1 MAPFRLSLTRPGW
14 PLQCVIPREFRENIL
29 GEMGLLRDGPE
40 ITNAALVPE
49 GAMNSACYQT
59 TTTATSAATA
69 SYLPTPPP
77 ETEPVKPGLP
87 AMPIEWSWELEHE
100 DRRREN
106 KADASVHGAQPFLVD
121 RRLLKDVVR
130 EKLECEV
137 GRINFLSS
145 GTFHK
150 AYLVT
155 LRDGREVIARVARRF
170 MPRLKT
176 ESEVATMAYL
186 RAHTKIPVP
195 TVFFYDANPYNRLG
209 GEYII
214 MSKAKGAPLSSVYQN
229 LSHHQLTGLLDNLA
243 SLVIPL
249 FAHRFPSIGSLYFG
263 TDASEPPPT
272 PSAFAPTIPTP
283 TIPSTSFRPLT
294 PSSNAS
300 SHGTTPRTNSSY
312 FAHTQQQPA
321 QAFHVGQII
330 SWPFFGSNRGDLRH
344 PVEIDRGPWTSTEE
358 YFRACAR
365 REEQGV
371 LRENEGTAAPH
382 RLHLDP
388 DEIYSS
394 RHRHTN
400 AVPEDKSDDSDEWDR
415 DDSDD
420 DVTDWPGDNMYRD
433 YRRAQRTAFLI
444 STLSQREQRLREEM
458 ARFIRVMHALGANSD
473 PNGAPEEFGI
483 DCHDLSLENI
493 FVDPENPSKITC
505 IIDWESTTIRPV
517 WQCAHLPA
525 FLQSSPFTA
534 RLFRTAVQKL
544 AGPSTPRHPPRIPGL
559 AMSSTT
565 PASSSFSLGHLHPKD
580 KSALAAEWLHWEAAG
595 AFMRS
600 AHRCIEWD
608 GWEEGLVE
616 SIIGPEESEE
626 EWIRSAHAETERALN
641 GETSALTSGANSVPA
656 SGPASAP
663 MQRSKLSRP
672 IIVNTNG
679 SSDDDDEALGP
690 AGILKQVPGIVRRK
704 SKKRSVHAPLHAT
717 TAEKEREKTLVG
729 GGDDVELGRRLE
741 ALLTLHG
748 NGDGSVRRKTVWE
761 AEHEEEYE
769 AGAE

>member
-1 MAPFRLSLTRPGW
+1 
-14 PLQCVIPREFRENIL
+14 
-29 GEMGLLRDGPE
+29 MGVLRDDPE
-40 ITNAALVPE
+40 ITNAALVPD

-59 TTTATSAATA
+59 TTTAAANNSTT

-77 ETEPVKPGLP
+77 ETEPVKPGLAA
-87 AMPIEWSWELEHE
+87 AMPTIEWSWEVEHE

-106 KADASVHGAQPFLVD
+106 KADAAVHGAQPFLVD

-137 GRINFLSS
+137 GRIQFLSS

-155 LRDGREVIARVARRF
+155 LTDGREVIARVARRF

-243 SLVIPL
+243 GLVVPL

-263 TDASEPPPT
+263 SDASEPPPT

-283 TIPSTSFRPLT
+283 TLPSTSFRPFT
-294 PSSNAS
+294 PSSNPS
-300 SHGTTPRTNSSY
+300 SHSGTPQRSNSSY
-312 FAHTQQQPA
+312 FHGQQQSA

-344 PVEIDRGPWTSTEE
+344 PVEIDRGPWTSTEA
-358 YFRACAR
+358 YFMACAR

-388 DEIYSS
+388 DEIFSS

-420 DVTDWPGDNMYRD
+420 DITDWPGDTMYRD

-444 STLSQREQRLREEM
+444 STLSQREQRVREEM
-458 ARFIRVMHALGANSD
+458 ARFIRVMHALGAGNSD
-473 PNGAPEEFGI
+473 PGGGPEEFGI

-505 IIDWESTTIRPV
+505 IIDWESTTIRPL

-559 AMSSTT
+559 AMSSSA
-565 PASSSFSLGHLHPKD
+565 ASAIGHHHHHHPKD

-616 SIIGPEESEE
+616 SIIGPEEAEE
-626 EWIRSAHAETERALN
+626 EWLRTAHAETERALH
-641 GETSALTSGANSVPA
+641 GAPSTLSSGSNSIPA

-672 IIVNTNG
+672 VIAKAKDVNG
-679 SSDDDDEALGP
+679 SSPSSDEEALGP

-704 SKKRSVHAPLHAT
+704 SKKRTLHAT
-717 TAEKEREKTLVG
+717 TAEKEREKGLAG

-769 AGAE
+769 ASAE